1 MKVIILA
8 GGGGTRLW
16 PMSRKNKPKQFCR
29 LTSDKTILEETLN
42 RFEKWPQEK
51 VFIATTNNLI
61 EPLRKILPNFPETNI
76 IVEPN
81 KRDTAPAMGYAALKI
96 SLDDENEPIAFI
108 PSDHLIG
115 RVDKFIKSIQ
125 KAEEVIN
132 KTGKLLDISIHPTSP
147 NTALGYTKVGDRV
160 FEKGGVEFYQF
171 EGHTEKPDFKTA
183 QKYLEDG
190 DYLWHANYYMWTPKL
205 FLEAYKEHSP
215 EIYADLMKIK
225 EALKSG
231 EEGQVDKIYGQMKK
245 ISIDYAIMEKM
256 SPENVLIIKGD
267 FDWKDIGAWDTLHEN
282 LMTKT
287 DEKRNLVR
295 GERLNIDTSNS
306 IIYGENEKLIATVGL
321 DDVVIVDTK
330 DALLVCSKSKAQDVK
345 KVIEELE
352 RRGKKY
358 L

>member
-125 KAEEVIN
+125 KA
-132 KTGKLLDISIHPTSP
+132 
-147 NTALGYTKVGDRV
+147 
-160 FEKGGVEFYQF
+160 
-171 EGHTEKPDFKTA
+171 
-183 QKYLEDG
+183 
-190 DYLWHANYYMWTPKL
+190 
-205 FLEAYKEHSP
+205 
-215 EIYADLMKIK
+215 
-225 EALKSG
+225 
-231 EEGQVDKIYGQMKK
+231 
-245 ISIDYAIMEKM
+245 
-256 SPENVLIIKGD
+256 
-267 FDWKDIGAWDTLHEN
+267 
-282 LMTKT
+282 
-287 DEKRNLVR
+287 
-295 GERLNIDTSNS
+295 
-306 IIYGENEKLIATVGL
+306 
-321 DDVVIVDTK
+321 
-330 DALLVCSKSKAQDVK
+330 
-345 KVIEELE
+345 
-352 RRGKKY
+352 
-358 L
+358 